1 MSVGENEIIEVTNVV
16 WESMLGI
23 ELAPCG
29 DDVPEPVPG
38 PFLTGCV
45 LINGAF
51 EGGVTIQMPLPTAR
65 YLAGLMFG
73 METDDVSDEETTD
86 AIGELANM
94 VGGNLKALVAQPSKI
109 SLPSV
114 TEGTDYRVTIPGT
127 AVAHRCTFVCEGMP
141 VLVSLHAPGG
151 AASHVEDPMNDMNAR
166 SVA

>member
-23 ELAPCG
+23 ELYPTDEEPAP
-29 DDVPEPVPG
+29 VVG

-51 EGGVTIQMPLPTAR
+51 EGGVTLQFPKDTAR
-65 YLAGLMFG
+65 HLAGLMFG
-73 METDDVSDEETTD
+73 METDDVTDEEITD

-94 VGGNLKALVAQPSKI
+94 VGGNLKSLVAQPSKI

-127 AVAHRCTFVCEGMP
+127 RVAHRCLFNCEGMT
-141 VLVSLHAPGG
+141 VVVSLHARAEG
-151 AASHVEDPMNDMNAR
+151 ATSSDNLSKELNAR